1 MMGRTARILRATT
14 IKVHVER
21 MDRIQYVEV
30 GRVVVL
36 LLKED
41 FSKDPGIVE

>member
-1 MMGRTARILRATT
+1 MMGRSARILTATT

-21 MDRIQYVEV
+21 MNRIQYVEV

-36 LLKED
+36 LLKEN
-41 FSKDPGIVE
+41 FSKDPGITE

>member
-1 MMGRTARILRATT
+1 MGRTARILRATT

-30 GRVVVL
+30 VVL
-36 LLKED
+36 LLKEN